1 MILRILRKEGMNVIA
16 RKKPAGGGMNRGRP
30 KGLVIA
36 SARNPVLAESK
47 HKQIVEGACR
57 VFFKKGYH
65 PATIREIAAACGMS
79 MGQLY
84 HYISSKDDVLYL
96 VHEHMQA
103 VWRDYLGES
112 RIEEIEDPV
121 ERLRQALHQT
131 IRFAVENKRLL
142 QFVYTE
148 SKYLDRKHLR
158 VVLEMDKE
166 NVIGFWRQQIE
177 AVSRR
182 KPLKGDP
189 DFLASLLAYLN
200 VFLPL
205 RGWTLEGRS
214 LEESI
219 ESLRD
224 FMLRGLGVLR

>member
-1 MILRILRKEGMNVIA
+1 VNVIA
-16 RKKPAGGGMNRGRP
+16 RKKPVPAVSDRERP
-30 KGLVIA
+30 RGLVMA
-36 SARNPVLAESK
+36 TTRNAVLAESK
-47 HKQIVEGACR
+47 HRQIVEGACR

-65 PATIREIAAACGMS
+65 PTTIRDIAKACGMS

-103 VWRDYLGES
+103 VWRDYLKRS
-112 RIEEIEDPV
+112 RIEEIEDPS
-121 ERLRQALHQT
+121 ERLSQALHQT
-131 IRFAVENKRLL
+131 IQFAVENKKLL

-148 SKYLDRKHLR
+148 SKYLDRRHLR
-158 VVLEMDKE
+158 VVLEMDRE

-177 AVSRR
+177 AVGRR
-182 KPLKGDP
+182 KPLKGDL

-205 RGWTLEGRS
+205 RGWTLRGKP
-214 LEESI
+214 LEDSI
-219 ESLRD
+219 ASLRD
-224 FMLRGLGVLR
+224 FMLRGLGVIR

>member
-1 MILRILRKEGMNVIA
+1 MNVIA
-16 RKKPAGGGMNRGRP
+16 RTKSVSGGRAPGRP

-36 SARNPVLAESK
+36 STRNAVLAESK

-65 PATIREIAAACGMS
+65 PTTIRDIAKASGMS

-103 VWRDYLGES
+103 LWRDYLRKS
-112 RIEEIEDPV
+112 RIEEIQDPS
-121 ERLRQALHQT
+121 ERLSQALHHT
-131 IRFAVENKRLL
+131 IQFAVENKKLL

-148 SKYLDRKHLR
+148 SKYLDMKHLQ

-205 RGWTLEGRS
+205 RGWTLRDQP
-214 LEESI
+214 LEDSM
-219 ESLRD
+219 ESLKE
-224 FMLRGLGVLR
+224 FMLRGLGLIR

>member
-1 MILRILRKEGMNVIA
+1 MSILQREVNVIA
-16 RKKPAGGGMNRGRP
+16 RKKPGSGGADRGRP
-30 KGLVIA
+30 KGLVTA
-36 SARNPVLAESK
+36 STRNAVLAESK
-47 HKQIVEGACR
+47 HRQIVEGACR

-65 PATIREIAAACGMS
+65 PTTIRDIAGACGMS

-103 VWRDYLGES
+103 VWRDYLEKS
-112 RIEEIEDPV
+112 RIEQIEDPF
-121 ERLRQALHQT
+121 ERLSRALHHT
-131 IRFAVENKRLL
+131 IRFAVENKKLL
-142 QFVYTE
+142 QFVYSE
-148 SKYLDRKHLR
+148 SKHLDRKHLQ
-158 VVLEMDKE
+158 VVLEMDRK
-166 NVIGFWRQQIE
+166 NVIGFWRHEIE

-205 RGWTLEGRS
+205 RGWTLKDRP
-214 LEESI
+214 LEKSI
-219 ESLRD
+219 ESLKD
-224 FMLRGLGVLR
+224 FMLRGLGAVD